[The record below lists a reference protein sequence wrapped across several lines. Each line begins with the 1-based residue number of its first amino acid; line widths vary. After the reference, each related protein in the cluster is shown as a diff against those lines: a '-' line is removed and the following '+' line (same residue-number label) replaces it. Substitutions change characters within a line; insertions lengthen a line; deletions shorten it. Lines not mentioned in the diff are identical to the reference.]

1 MTAADSEQEPQAP
14 PSSLWPPEASRALL
28 DWFAASGRDLP
39 WRRDYSP
46 YGVLVAEIMLQQTRM
61 DRAVEFFR
69 RWMRRFPR
77 LEDVAGAH
85 PDALLK
91 AWEGLGYYSRVRNLR
106 RAAQAI
112 LDGHGGRIPS
122 DPALLRALPGIG
134 PYTAGAV
141 ASIAFN
147 LPVPA
152 VDANVERV
160 FARVFDLDAPV
171 KSPPAAA
178 CIRRAA
184 ESLIPP
190 GQARAFNQALMD
202 LGALVCARSP
212 RCPGCPLAPFCRARR
227 LGIAP
232 QRPIPGRKPPSL
244 TSVIATGVLIRQGR
258 VFIQKRL
265 DTGVWAGFWEFPG
278 GRVEPG
284 ETPEE
289 AVLREYRE
297 ETELE
302 IRVVRRLGLVRHA
315 YTRYRVLLHC
325 FLCALADPGAAVP
338 VLHAA
343 TDFHWLEPG
352 RLDLFTFPAGHR
364 KLMDA
369 WMPEIL
375 AAAKDENRPPAASD

>member
-1 MTAADSEQEPQAP
+1 MTLDNTEERPQSP
-14 PSSLWPPEASRALL
+14 PASLWPPEAGRALL

-39 WRRDYSP
+39 WRRDYAP
-46 YGVLVAEIMLQQTRM
+46 YAVLIAEIMLQQTRM
-61 DRAVEFFR
+61 DRAVEFFE
-69 RWMRRFPR
+69 RWMRVFPR

-112 LDGHGGRIPS
+112 LAEHGGRIPP
-122 DPALLRALPGIG
+122 DPDLLRALPGIG

-152 VDANVERV
+152 VDANVERI

-178 CIRRAA
+178 YIRHAA
-184 ESLIPP
+184 ETLIPP
-190 GQARAFNQALMD
+190 GQARAFNQALME
-202 LGALVCARSP
+202 LGALVCVRAP
-212 RCPGCPLAPFCRARR
+212 RCPACPLAPFCRARH
-227 LGIAP
+227 LGIAS
-232 QRPIPGRKPPSL
+232 QRPLPGRKLPSL
-244 TSVIATGVLIRQGR
+244 LSIIATGVLIHQGR

-265 DTGVWAGFWEFPG
+265 DAGVWAGFWEFPG

-289 AVLREYRE
+289 AIVREYRE
-297 ETELE
+297 ETEME
-302 IRVVRRLGLVRHA
+302 VRVTQPLGLVRHA

-325 FLCALADPGAAVP
+325 FLCAPADPGAVIP

-343 TDFHWLEPG
+343 TAFHWLDPD
-352 RLDLFTFPAGHR
+352 RLGLFTFPAGHR

-375 AAAKDENRPPAASD
+375 AVARLRKY